1 MSYLSRD
8 TASLSCFNKS
18 ALSVRL
24 NLLLPPQGTYDF
36 TERKDTRI
44 GIKLLNPGRKRRGEK
59 KKGEG
64 GSRGSGL
71 PEISGGR
78 KVQGSGKE
86 GTAPRGGPCDRDSG
100 HPPCPPPPPPGA
112 AVSHTGPQRATAMA
126 WRGKNNKQ
134 RKKKKKRREKKRPIF
149 GANWAAFWTHCKPGL
164 PGRKSQMGPDTG
176 LFFSRWARTK
186 RRRRRRFS
194 HVRLENL
201 IPKGA
206 N

>member
-44 GIKLLNPGRKRRGEK
+44 GIKLLNPGRKRRGGRKK

-71 PEISGGR
+71 PEISGGK
-78 KVQGSGKE
+78 KVQGRGKE
-86 GTAPRGGPCDRDSG
+86 
-100 HPPCPPPPPPGA
+100 
-112 AVSHTGPQRATAMA
+112 
-126 WRGKNNKQ
+126 
-134 RKKKKKRREKKRPIF
+134 EK
-149 GANWAAFWTHCKPGL
+149 TDL
-164 PGRKSQMGPDTG
+164 
-176 LFFSRWARTK
+176 LFFGNYEVT
-186 RRRRRRFS
+186 
-194 HVRLENL
+194 NYQ
-201 IPKGA
+201 
-206 N
+206 